1 MSSYRA
7 DATPSVSVVNAVAAA
22 KGVPPVSL
30 DPLVKYVDLESLDDL
45 LANSAD
51 EVRITCIIDGME
63 VVVEADGHASVS
75 PETTD

>member
-1 MSSYRA
+1 MSSNRA
-7 DATPSVSVVNAVAAA
+7 HTTPSVSVVNAVAAA
-22 KGVPPVSL
+22 KGVPPVNL